1 MRLLPFRFVAL
12 SFALALSLL
21 PAAASRA
28 AAGGTI
34 SGTVTDPKGAVVAG
48 ATVTVY
54 TEASGREVAAA
65 QTDAQGQYKIENLP
79 PGPYDVAVA
88 AKGFSAV
95 RLEKYVVE
103 EGKTTKVDARLEVAP
118 VEGGAVEVK
127 ATTRP
132 NEDPVYQKLRQQAES
147 AQDFAGEYATVNNL
161 VLKRDAATFT
171 LRSGEVYFLPPV
183 EGRTTGAVFVG
194 DGEFTLTPPVEW
206 ERHSLSLF
214 TGQPTINEQFTKLT
228 LRFTDK
234 TYEEIKA
241 SPQAR
246 MGSGGPQGSRAR
258 DIYRDNQELLR
269 KELRTN
275 MEMRTLID
283 LYTPQRPGFLTA
295 FIGGRRFEK
304 LVFQFDPLG
313 IPEVSPEEELL
324 ASYGETDGGLWT
336 AFHLSDEYARG
347 AASSGEDHRIFD
359 ISRHEIDGAI
369 KGTEIAATDIVTF
382 RALVPGTRVIPFALF
397 PSLRVSRV
405 RDSEGRDLQ
414 FIQESKKR
422 DADFAVIWPEP
433 LETGKDYKV
442 TVEYAGGEALTD
454 VGGGNYFLGPRSTW
468 YPNNEGTQFGDRA
481 RFDMTFRY
489 PKNKTLIG
497 TGAPVGEEARDGDY
511 VVSKWSSG
519 ETELAVAG
527 FNYGAFKKKVV
538 EDKESGYQ
546 IEFYANENVS
556 NRMRDVEQ
564 DTGSMNTM
572 GMADNV
578 IADAENSTRIYNAYF
593 GKLPYTR
600 IAMTQQPNG
609 RFGQAWP
616 TLVYMPFTAFMD
628 ETQRYMMAQRSMEAG
643 AAAAAT
649 NDFYTYVGPHEVSH
663 QWWGHTVGWK
673 SYRDQWMSE
682 GFAEFSASLFAQV
695 TRGTDKFVD
704 FWENQRKLITES
716 RPQTRDHRPYTVG
729 PVTQG
734 YRLNSGKTGNVA
746 RFMIYPKGAY
756 ILHMLRMMMW
766 DRKNGDADFQK
777 MMQDFVQ
784 TFYNKDA
791 STEDF
796 KSMVERHMTR
806 EMDVEGNR
814 RMDWFFNEWV
824 YGTEM
829 PSYRLEYAF
838 DGDYL
843 TGRVTQSGV
852 SDNFTM
858 LVPVYL
864 DFGKGW
870 QRLGSATIRG
880 NSTVELGRI
889 KMPERPRHV
898 ALCAYKDV
906 LALSVENQKQ

>member
-1 MRLLPFRFVAL
+1 MRLSPGKFSAL
-12 SFALALSLL
+12 ILALTFILVPLAKS
-21 PAAASRA
+21 ST

-34 SGTVTDPKGAVVAG
+34 SGTVTDPKGAVVVG
-48 ATVTVY
+48 ATVTV
-54 TEASGREVAAA
+54 TDAAGQPA
-65 QTDAQGQYKIENLP
+65 HAPVETDAQGRYKIEGLP
-79 PGPYDVAVA
+79 AGAYVVTVSS
-88 AKGFSAV
+88 KGFKEARREQLSVA
-95 RLEKYVVE
+95 
-103 EGKTTKVDARLEVAP
+103 EGKTVALDFQLEVAP

-127 ATTRP
+127 STTKP

-147 AQDFAGEYATVNNL
+147 AQDFAGDYAAVNGL

-183 EGRTTGAVFVG
+183 EGRVTGAVFVG
-194 DGEFTLTPPVEW
+194 EGEFSLTPPVEY
-206 ERHSLSLF
+206 EKHSLSLF
-214 TGQPTINEQFTKLT
+214 TGEPSITEQFTKLT

-246 MGSGGPQGSRAR
+246 MATGGPQSARAR

-283 LYTPQRPGFLTA
+283 LYTPDRPGFLTA

-304 LVFQFDPLG
+304 LVFQIDPLG

-324 ASYGETDGGLWT
+324 ASYGETDGGFWT
-336 AFHLSDEYARG
+336 AFHLSDEYQKG
-347 AASSGEDHRIFD
+347 TASSGEDHRIFD
-359 ISRHEIDGAI
+359 IKHHEIDGAI
-369 KGTEIAATDIVTF
+369 KGTQIAATDAVTF
-382 RALVPGTRVIPFALF
+382 RALVPGTRVLPFALF

-433 LETGKDYKV
+433 LDTSKDYKV
-442 TVEYAGGEALTD
+442 TVEYAGGEALLD
-454 VGGGNYFLGPRSTW
+454 AGGGNYFLLPRSTW
-468 YPNNEGTQFGDRA
+468 YPNNDGTQFGDRA
-481 RFDMTFRY
+481 TFDMTFRY
-489 PKNKTLIG
+489 PKSKTLIG
-497 TGAPVGEEARDGDY
+497 TGAAAAPEARDGDY
-511 VVSKWSSG
+511 AVAKWSSG
-519 ETELAVAG
+519 QTELAVAG
-527 FNYGAFKKKVV
+527 FNYGSFKKKIV
-538 EDKESGYQ
+538 EDKDTGYQ
-546 IEFYANENVS
+546 IEFYANEALPNF
-556 NRMRDVEQ
+556 MRGAEEV
-564 DTGSMNTM
+564 GSMSTT
-572 GMADNV
+572 GMADSA

-593 GKLPYTR
+593 GKMPFTR
-600 IAMTQQPNG
+600 LAMTQQPAGN
-609 RFGQAWP
+609 FGQAWP
-616 TLVYMPFTAFMD
+616 TLVYMPFTAFQD
-628 ETQRYMMAQRSMEAG
+628 STQRWMESGGNLRMA
-643 AAAAAT
+643 T
-649 NDFYTYVGPHEVSH
+649 DDFFQYVGPHEVAH
-663 QWWGHTVGWK
+663 QWWGHAVGWK

-682 GFAEFSASLFAQV
+682 GFAEFSASLYAQAL
-695 TRGTDKFVD
+695 RGPEKFVD
-704 FWENQRKLITES
+704 FWEAQRRMITEA
-716 RPQTRDHRPYTVG
+716 RPATRDHKPYTVG

-734 YRLNSGKTGNVA
+734 YRLNSGKTGNIA

-766 DRKNGDADFQK
+766 EQKTGDKDFQK

-784 TFYNKDA
+784 TYFNRDV

-796 KSMVERHMTR
+796 KAIVEKHITPA
-806 EMDVEGNR
+806 MDVDGNG

-829 PSYRLEYAF
+829 PTYKLEYSMR
-838 DGDYL
+838 GDSL
-843 TGRVTQSGV
+843 TGRITQSGV
-852 SDNFTM
+852 SDKFTM

-870 QRLGSATIRG
+870 QRLGSATMRG
-880 NSTVELGRI
+880 NSTVDLGKI
-889 KMPERPRHV
+889 KLPQTPKRV

-906 LALSVENQKQ
+906 LALGAESQKQ

>member
-1 MRLLPFRFVAL
+1 MRLLPFRFAAL

-103 EGKTTKVDARLEVAP
+103 EGKTTKVDVRLEVAP

-127 ATTRP
+127 ATTKP

-246 MGSGGPQGSRAR
+246 MGSGGPQAERAR

-304 LVFQFDPLG
+304 LVYQFDPLG

-347 AASSGEDHRIFD
+347 TASSGEDHRIFD

-382 RALVPGTRVIPFALF
+382 RALVAGTRVIPFALF

-600 IAMTQQPNG
+600 IAMTQQPSG

-628 ETQRYMMAQRSMEAG
+628 ETQRYLMAQRSMEAG

-704 FWENQRKLITES
+704 FWENQRKLITEA

-889 KMPERPRHV
+889 KLPERPRHV

>member
-1 MRLLPFRFVAL
+1 MRPSPKKITALL
-12 SFALALSLL
+12 FALALALVPFAKSS
-21 PAAASRA
+21 AAV
-28 AAGGTI
+28 GGTI
-34 SGTVTDPKGAVVAG
+34 AGTVTDQKGAVVVG
-48 ATVTVY
+48 ATVSVTD
-54 TEASGREVAAA
+54 AAGQPA
-65 QTDAQGQYKIENLP
+65 HAPVQTDAQGRYRVEGLP
-79 PGPYDVAVA
+79 AGTYVVTVAF
-88 AKGFSAV
+88 KGFKDARREQFAV
-95 RLEKYVVE
+95 V
-103 EGKTTKVDARLEVAP
+103 EGKTAALDFQLEVAP

-127 ATTRP
+127 ATTKP
-132 NEDPVYQKLRQQAES
+132 NEDPVYQQLRQQAES

-171 LRSGEVYFLPPV
+171 LHSGEVYFLPPV
-183 EGRTTGAVFVG
+183 EGRVTGAVFVG
-194 DGEFTLTPPVEW
+194 DGEFALTPPIEC
-206 ERHSLSLF
+206 EKHSLSLF
-214 TGQPTINEQFTKLT
+214 TGQPSINEQFTKLT

-234 TYEEIKA
+234 TYDEIKA
-241 SPQAR
+241 SPQAH
-246 MGSGGPQGSRAR
+246 MGVGGPQSARAR

-283 LYTPQRPGFLTA
+283 LYTPQRPGFLTV

-304 LVFQFDPLG
+304 LVYQIDPLG

-324 ASYGETDGGLWT
+324 SSYGLTDRGFWT

-347 AASSGEDHRIFD
+347 TASSGEDHRIFD
-359 ISRHEIDGAI
+359 IKHHEIDGAI
-369 KGTEIAATDIVTF
+369 KGTQIAATDVVTF
-382 RALVPGTRVIPFALF
+382 SPLVPATRVLPFALF

-405 RDSEGRDLQ
+405 RDEEGRDLQ

-433 LETGKDYKV
+433 LDAGKDYKV
-442 TVEYAGGEALTD
+442 TIEYAGGDALID
-454 VGGGNYFLGPRSTW
+454 VGGGNYFLGPRETW
-468 YPNNEGTQFGDRA
+468 YPNNDGTQFGDRA
-481 RFDMTFRY
+481 RFDMTFHY
-489 PKNKTLIG
+489 PKSKTLIG
-497 TGAPVGEEARDGDY
+497 TGALAAPEAHDGDY
-511 VVSKWSSG
+511 TVAKWSSG

-527 FNYGAFKKKVV
+527 FNYGVFKKKVV
-538 EDKESGYQ
+538 EDKDTGYQ
-546 IEFYANENVS
+546 IEFYGNENVS
-556 NRMRDVEQ
+556 NAMRDAEDV
-564 DTGSMNTM
+564 GSMNTTS
-572 GMADNV
+572 MADSV
-578 IADAENSTRIYNAYF
+578 IADAENSTRIYNLFF

-600 IAMTQQPNG
+600 IAMTQQPSG

-628 ETQRYMMAQRSMEAG
+628 ETQRYMMAQRNMESG

-695 TRGTDKFVD
+695 IRGPDKFID
-704 FWENQRKLITES
+704 FWENQRKLITEA
-716 RPQTRDHRPYTVG
+716 RPQTRDHKPYTVG

-734 YRLNSGKTGNVA
+734 YRLNSGKTGNIA

-766 DRKNGDADFQK
+766 DRKTGDAAFQE

-784 TFYNKDA
+784 TYFNKDV

-796 KSMVERHMTR
+796 KSIVEKHMTR
-806 EMDVEGNR
+806 EMDVDGNR

-824 YGTEM
+824 YGTEV
-829 PSYRLEYAF
+829 PTYKLEYSL

-852 SDNFTM
+852 SDGFAM

-870 QRLGSATIRG
+870 QRLGAATIRG
-880 NSTVELGRI
+880 NTTVELGRI
-889 KMPERPRHV
+889 KMPEKPRRV

-906 LALSVENQKQ
+906 LALGMENQKQ